1 MKKNKL
7 FILLPD
13 GVGLRNFAYSGFYE
27 KSLAEGFDVTFWNNT
42 AFDLKILGYPEIRIQ
57 NVKLH
62 PFTDIYKKAKVQVE
76 LNLNIKKAND
86 MVYESYR
93 FPFKYNTVKQAI
105 KSNLLSLVTFLH
117 SSEKGLLRIRKKINN
132 QERKTAY
139 YQECLATL
147 KKERPA
153 LVFCTN
159 QRHVTTIAPLL
170 AAQDLGIPTIAFIY
184 SWDNLPKATL
194 VVETD
199 YYIVWS
205 DHMKQEL
212 QYYYP
217 YIQSEQIFV
226 TGSPQFE
233 MHFHKSAL
241 PTRDAFCNQYG
252 LDPQKK
258 YVCFSGNDVTSSP
271 DDPKYLEDIALA
283 VQKLNKNGHQLG
295 IIFRKCPVD
304 FSTRF
309 DAVVEK
315 YSDVIVPINPIW
327 KPMSS
332 EWNSVLPD
340 KEDDVLLST
349 VAEYSEMV
357 ITIGSSTVFDFIA
370 HQKPCGYLKYNQ
382 KNQLDPTWDVYKC
395 YQYVHFRSMPN
406 QDVVFWLNSANE
418 IADKMEAML
427 QQTHPNVIENAQL
440 WFEKINQHP
449 PQEASKRIIKTFK
462 SLLTAREITAN
473 N

>member
-1 MKKNKL
+1 MKNKKI

-27 KSLAEGFDVTFWNNT
+27 KCLTEGFDVTFWNNT
-42 AFDLKILGYPEIRIQ
+42 PFDLNDLGYPEIKIQ

-62 PFTDIYKKAKVQVE
+62 PFTDVCKKAKVQVE

-86 MVYESYR
+86 AVYESYR
-93 FPFKYNTVKQAI
+93 FPFSYTNLKQIVKNNTV
-105 KSNLLSLVTFLH
+105 NLLTFLY
-117 SSEKGLLRIRKKINN
+117 SSDKGLLQIRKRIRN
-132 QERKTAY
+132 QERKTPY
-139 YQECLATL
+139 YQECLNTL
-147 KKERPA
+147 KKENPA

-159 QRHVTTIAPLL
+159 QRHITTVAPLL
-170 AAQDLGIPTIAFIY
+170 AAQDLGIPTVTFIY

-205 DHMKQEL
+205 DYMKKEL

-217 YIQSEQIFV
+217 YITSEQIFV

-233 MHFHKSAL
+233 MHFQQNIVPS
-241 PTRDAFCNQYG
+241 RDAFCTQYH

-258 YVCFSGNDVTSSP
+258 YLCFSGNDVTSSP

-283 VQKLNKNGHQLG
+283 VRKLNKNGHQLG
-295 IIFRKCPVD
+295 VIFRKCPVD

-309 DAVVEK
+309 DAVIEK
-315 YSDVIVPINPIW
+315 YADEIVPINPLW
-327 KPMSS
+327 KPISS
-332 EWNSVLPD
+332 EWNTILPT
-340 KEDDVLLST
+340 KEDDVLLAA
-349 VAEYSEMV
+349 VAEHSEMV
-357 ITIGSSTVFDFIA
+357 ITIGSSTVFDFIS
-370 HQKPCGYLKYNQ
+370 HKKPCGYLKYNQ
-382 KNQLDPTWDVYKC
+382 PKQLDPTWDIYKC

-406 QDVVFWLNSANE
+406 KEVVFWLNSAE
-418 IADKMEAML
+418 EMAGKIEGMLAD
-427 QQTHPNVIENAQL
+427 TTSNVIANAQL

-449 PQEASKRIIKTFK
+449 PKEASSRIIKAFQTIL
-462 SLLTAREITAN
+462 SN
-473 N
+473 